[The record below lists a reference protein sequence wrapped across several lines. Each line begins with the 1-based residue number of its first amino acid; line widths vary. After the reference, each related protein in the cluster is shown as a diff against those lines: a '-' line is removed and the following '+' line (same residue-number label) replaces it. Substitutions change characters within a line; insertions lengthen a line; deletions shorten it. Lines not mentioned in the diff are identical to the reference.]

1 MQVFVYF
8 LLLWFG
14 FTGTFDCLER
24 HVSEMTC
31 YVLSE
36 MLARFSLAELTGD
49 RFPLPVNVD
58 GPSTRVVETGLY
70 SLQCICLLH
79 VGTSVVG
86 LPMWWRHR
94 APSRAGFQEDA
105 AAADST
111 GAVGSVAWTS
121 CQRRFGT
128 LCFESGLPRQSATI
142 SHEVVILQVG
152 QCLLSALLIII
163 QTWKA

>member
-1 MQVFVYF
+1 MCFFLTRTNLFVTELDFMQVFVYF

-58 GPSTRVVETGLY
+58 GPSTRLVETGRPMETGHPSTRVVETGLY

-86 LPMWWRHR
+86 LPM
-94 APSRAGFQEDA
+94 
-105 AAADST
+105 
-111 GAVGSVAWTS
+111 
-121 CQRRFGT
+121 
-128 LCFESGLPRQSATI
+128 
-142 SHEVVILQVG
+142 
-152 QCLLSALLIII
+152 
-163 QTWKA
+163 